1 MCMNSLARTAAAQTD
16 HVDRLDASLPPRVC
30 RRPSVTSVNLCKVK
44 AAVCFWNRK
53 QLGVKVGAR
62 EQSCRVSGAV
72 DERVF
77 TVLID
82 GTHIGGG
89 TTLHPF
95 IIRNSPSPK
104 HYPVSAIPQPPSP
117 LPFGSSSS
125 IVC

>member
-72 DERVF
+72 DEREF

-89 TTLHPF
+89 TRFDLLDIDTPSLFKPNHVFLIPKPPIPF
-95 IIRNSPSPK
+95 
-104 HYPVSAIPQPPSP
+104 HGSA
-117 LPFGSSSS
+117 
-125 IVC
+125 